1 MRGKIAAFKGLS
13 KECLPVPG
21 KIELVSEELSND
33 EMAMR
38 IFVKICCGN
47 TATEPQTYAISC
59 NPTASIESL
68 KSQAFARWLENSSEN
83 SERNSDQFRLWLSGT
98 PALLSDK
105 DKIQNVLRE
114 GDFVILCELAQ

>member
-1 MRGKIAAFKGLS
+1 
-13 KECLPVPG
+13 
-21 KIELVSEELSND
+21 
-33 EMAMR
+33 MAMR

-114 GDFVILCELAQ
+114 GDFVILCPKDVPQTESDVCYNGGLPTYGPYP